1 MENTMRKEQCF
12 MFCGIEKK
20 KKPYTYQSA
29 IQPELD
35 EIFNVQINNL

>member
-20 KKPYTYQSA
+20 KPYTCQTA
-29 IQPELD
+29 IQTELD
-35 EIFNVQINNL
+35 EILQCAD